1 MLKIWRKTLRGGGEQ
16 VQIKTIQLCD
26 LARILFLYSVKH
38 WTSVLRLWKLEG
50 SWLDFDFSLGRTH
63 TATSL
68 PLRREIPYRIYP
80 SNPSENAVRAWAF
93 CWGLGFCS
101 SEGWSGPSL
110 LPQRGR
116 GFWQA
121 WARLRQTRGRGFLL
135 LPGAGL
141 EPPTV
146 HFDWFQ
152 LCHARPAKTAAFV
165 MLSEGKGGIQ
175 KRGTLTSVCSPCLH
189 LSRFPDSHSSL
200 LSFSLFSLF
209 FSLLFSFLPHPIPL
223 SVLPKCCASL
233 SLSLC
238 IFLPLPFYPP
248 SFLLLSLGTSLSHVF
263 SSIPGLHS
271 L

>member
-1 MLKIWRKTLRGGGEQ
+1 M
-16 VQIKTIQLCD
+16 CD
-26 LARILFLYSVKH
+26 LARILFPYSVKH
-38 WTSVLRLWKLEG
+38 WTSILRLWKLEG
-50 SWLDFDFSLGRTH
+50 SWLDFDFSLRRTH
-63 TATSL
+63 TAISL

-80 SNPSENAVRAWAF
+80 SNPSANAVGAWAF

-101 SEGWSGPSL
+101 PEGWSGPSL
-110 LPQRGR
+110 LPQRSR

-141 EPPTV
+141 EPLTV

-152 LCHARPAKTAAFV
+152 LCHARRAKTPAFV

-200 LSFSLFSLF
+200 PSFSLFSLF
-209 FSLLFSFLPHPIPL
+209 CSLLFSFLPHPFLL

-233 SLSLC
+233 SLFLC

-248 SFLLLSLGTSLSHVF
+248 SFLLFPLAPLSHVF
-263 SSIPGLHS
+263 SSIPGSRS